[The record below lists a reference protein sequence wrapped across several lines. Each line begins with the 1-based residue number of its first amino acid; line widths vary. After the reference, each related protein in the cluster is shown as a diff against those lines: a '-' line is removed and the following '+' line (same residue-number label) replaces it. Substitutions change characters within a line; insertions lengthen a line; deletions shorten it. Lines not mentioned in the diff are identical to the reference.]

1 MHCERSWEDKK
12 EQITKKKREERDIN
26 LKKKGK
32 NKKRKEEEN
41 DISGTR
47 GEEVKWRE
55 GVKEER
61 DVFIFYRREREKKK
75 KVMN

>member
-1 MHCERSWEDKK
+1 
-12 EQITKKKREERDIN
+12 
-26 LKKKGK
+26 
-32 NKKRKEEEN
+32 
-41 DISGTR
+41 
-47 GEEVKWRE
+47 VKWRE